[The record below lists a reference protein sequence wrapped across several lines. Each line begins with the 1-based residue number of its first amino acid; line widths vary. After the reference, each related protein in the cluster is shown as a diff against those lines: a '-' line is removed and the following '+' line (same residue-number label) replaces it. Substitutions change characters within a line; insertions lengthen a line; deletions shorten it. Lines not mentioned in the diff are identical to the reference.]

1 MENIITIKPIR
12 SKRKVLTQQ
21 QEPVKTKIIK
31 QKKKSKSLPKLKKR
45 IVNLI
50 EDKEINNLSNLTELN
65 LLSLYENN
73 EEYSPSTRK
82 PNYLEKS
89 IFLKGIKALTPKNEY
104 KRKNLESPICQYYDN
119 SPIIKKNDKKNNN
132 FSFFLQNNKIEEK
145 KEIKE
150 INKIDELDENNII
163 EFNNDSS
170 DNEEEGNKF
179 SSFVKEVII
188 NNCKQEENYNNNY
201 NEDNN
206 NNIFIKTPKQ
216 NYMNVNININNNSN
230 NNIYYQFNKNEIS
243 QFNNYNN
250 NNIINN
256 NINNNYN
263 NNILFS
269 NYYSPPQKRKQN
281 INLYPSFYYQLN
293 NYYYSIQNNFRS
305 NSLNNNKNIFSKKNK
320 KIANQNYTTLS
331 NEKLSKQAHIIAKY
345 QSGSRYLQKKIEE
358 DNNLVNTLF
367 FPNILGYLDDLCK
380 DQYGHLFVI
389 KISHYLNEERLLQF
403 IAIIYPVIQN
413 IAFNQYGTKVLE
425 ELINLLNTNKLLSS
439 FIKIIY
445 PYIINLIFD
454 PNSMNIIIK
463 LLLINNDLIKPI
475 HQIIYFNIIIKK
487 YIEIINNN
495 YLNLLIQSIQ
505 NNIIHIINDQYGN
518 YIIQLIILMDNQQI
532 KSGII
537 NFIIQNIC
545 MLSNQKFSSNVI
557 ERCLEDSYIKNQII
571 DSLLIQNN
579 FQIILF
585 DIFGNYVIQKAISVS
600 DNQRKEKFFQILI
613 PLIPQLQNLS
623 FGQKLLSKILLQ
635 NPKLAMYMLNLNP

>member
-1 MENIITIKPIR
+1 
-12 SKRKVLTQQ
+12 
-21 QEPVKTKIIK
+21 
-31 QKKKSKSLPKLKKR
+31 
-45 IVNLI
+45 
-50 EDKEINNLSNLTELN
+50 
-65 LLSLYENN
+65 
-73 EEYSPSTRK
+73 
-82 PNYLEKS
+82 
-89 IFLKGIKALTPKNEY
+89 
-104 KRKNLESPICQYYDN
+104 
-119 SPIIKKNDKKNNN
+119 
-132 FSFFLQNNKIEEK
+132 
-145 KEIKE
+145 
-150 INKIDELDENNII
+150 
-163 EFNNDSS
+163 
-170 DNEEEGNKF
+170 
-179 SSFVKEVII
+179 
-188 NNCKQEENYNNNY
+188 
-201 NEDNN
+201 
-206 NNIFIKTPKQ
+206 
-216 NYMNVNININNNSN
+216 MNVNININNNSN

-475 HQIIYFNIIIKK
+475 HQIIYFNIINIITNRRGCSFIKK

-600 DNQRKEKFFQILI
+600 DNQRKDKFFQILI

>member
-45 IVNLI
+45 IINLI
-50 EDKEINNLSNLTELN
+50 EDKEINDLSNLTKLN
-65 LLSLYENN
+65 LFFDNN
-73 EEYSPSTRK
+73 EESSPSTRK

-104 KRKNLESPICQYYDN
+104 KRK
-119 SPIIKKNDKKNNN
+119 N

-170 DNEEEGNKF
+170 DNEEEGTKF

-201 NEDNN
+201 NEDNNNNN

-230 NNIYYQFNKNEIS
+230 NNIYYQFNKNEIP

-250 NNIINN
+250 NNN
-256 NINNNYN
+256 NINNNNNNYNNYN
-263 NNILFS
+263 NNNNIIFP
-269 NYYSPPQKRKQN
+269 NYYSPPQRRKQ
-281 INLYPSFYYQLN
+281 NLYPSFYYQLN
-293 NYYYSIQNNFRS
+293 NYYYTIQNNLRS

-425 ELINLLNTNKLLSS
+425 ELINLLNTNQLLSS

-445 PYIINLIFD
+445 PHIINLICD

-463 LLLINNDLIKPI
+463 LLLINNDLINPI
-475 HQIIYFNIIIKK
+475 HQIIYFNIINIITNRRGCSFIKK

-571 DSLLIQNN
+571 DSLLIPNN

-600 DNQRKEKFFQILI
+600 DNQRKDKFFQILV

-635 NPKLAMYMLNLNP
+635 NPKLTMYMLNLNP